1 VKLILNVIAPDNYEK
16 KFTELRGFLFPGLK
30 TRTEC
35 FDEEIEYDEH
45 EHKLQEDVINVEI
58 LDTIVKNT
66 FKKAIR
72 EKGYCIFYGE
82 LCEKMMKLEL
92 DLMGLDVKV
101 GNMSSSAFRK
111 QLLVEC
117 R

>member
-1 VKLILNVIAPDNYEK
+1 
-16 KFTELRGFLFPGLK
+16 LFPGLK

-35 FDEEIEYDEH
+35 FEEDIEYDEDQ
-45 EHKLQEDVINVEI
+45 HKLPEEVINQEI
-58 LDTIVKNT
+58 LDIIVKNT

-92 DLMGLDVKV
+92 
-101 GNMSSSAFRK
+101 
-111 QLLVEC
+111 
-117 R
+117 